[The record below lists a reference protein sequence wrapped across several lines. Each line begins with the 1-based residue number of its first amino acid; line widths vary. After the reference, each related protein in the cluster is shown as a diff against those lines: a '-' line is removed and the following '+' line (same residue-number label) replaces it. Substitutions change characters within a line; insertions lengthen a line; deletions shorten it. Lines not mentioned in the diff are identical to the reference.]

1 MKTIESGRSMIEML
15 GVLAII
21 GVLSVGGIAGYSRA
35 MTKYRTNKT
44 IDQVTM
50 LVTNIRTLYAQ
61 QNNFEDLSN
70 KTAYDLGVI
79 PDDLVPSTFKNDDTN
94 STLKNAFKG
103 NVYIN
108 LSYATSTDAPAA
120 GGEGGEPTAFEIA
133 FDGLSREAC
142 IAMATSDWGSGSS
155 SGLVGIAFKG
165 AASTAG
171 LNKAATDAKIKG
183 MYIGCTG
190 EVGTGTAAGAGE
202 VIACPAGSIRVPLS
216 VKNASQACNCIGEK
230 SNQCSITWKY
240 F

>member
-108 LSYATSTDAPAA
+108 LSYATAADAPAA
-120 GGEGGEPTAFEIA
+120 GGDGGEPTAFEIA

-165 AASTAG
+165 EASGAELDG
-171 LNKAATDAKIKG
+171 ASEDGNG
-183 MYIGCTG
+183 MYIGCAGSET
-190 EVGTGTAAGAGE
+190 TSAALGKGK
-202 VIACPAGSIRVPLS
+202 VVACPAGSIRVPLS
-216 VKNASQACNCIGEK
+216 VKRASEACNCIGTG

>member
-70 KTAYDLGVI
+70 KTAYELGVV
-79 PDDLVPSTFKNDDTN
+79 PDDLVPSGGFNN
-94 STLKNAFKG
+94 STKTLKNAFKG
-103 NVYIN
+103 DVFIN
-108 LSYATSTDAPAA
+108 YTYATPDDA
-120 GGEGGEPTAFEIA
+120 GKEQTAFEIA
-133 FDGLSREAC
+133 FNGLSREAC
-142 IAMATSDWGSGSS
+142 VAMATSDWGSGSS
-155 SGLVGIAFKG
+155 SGLVGIAFRG
-165 AASTAG
+165 SASGASVSAASSNYPVSG
-171 LNKAATDAKIKG
+171 ATSKIV
-183 MYIGCTG
+183 IGC
-190 EVGTGTAAGAGE
+190 AGSVDDGD
-202 VIACPAGSIRVPLS
+202 VVACPAGTVRVPLS
-216 VKNASQACNCIGEK
+216 VANASKACNCTGTA
-230 SNQCSITWKY
+230 SNKCSIVWRY